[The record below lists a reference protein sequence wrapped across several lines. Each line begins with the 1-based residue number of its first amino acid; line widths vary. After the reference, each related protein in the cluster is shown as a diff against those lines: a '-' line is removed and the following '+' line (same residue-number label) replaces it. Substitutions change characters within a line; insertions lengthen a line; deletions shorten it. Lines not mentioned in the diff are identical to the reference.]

1 MKTDPPELTQESPPN
16 AADDP
21 FIEECLQDAL
31 GPYMGVLSPEQV
43 ADYRD
48 FLTIFLTTHPAAA
61 PIYQS
66 LRARRVANAASGKV
80 PRGDAADRTPGA
92 DAPHD
97 DAASAPRAADGTSR
111 KRTP

>member
-1 MKTDPPELTQESPPN
+1 MKHDPPHLNEETPP
-16 AADDP
+16 ADADDP

-43 ADYRD
+43 ADYRS
-48 FLTIFLTTHPAAA
+48 FLTIFLTTHPAAG
-61 PIYQS
+61 PIYQR
-66 LRARRVANAASGKV
+66 LRARRVANTASAEV

-92 DAPHD
+92 DGAHD